1 MKNTVFI
8 LAKRHPVHPPELF
21 ASTVAKHFV
30 DQYNHI
36 HVAHVK
42 IVTHRWS
49 RMMVD
54 GQPHPHSFHRDS
66 AETRNVEVTA
76 SSKNLLEI
84 RSSIAGLLVLKSTG
98 SQFNGF
104 IRDEYTTLP
113 ETLDRILSTEVDA
126 TWTWRSFA
134 DVDDVREQSQRFD
147 DAWGKARTITMRTF
161 AQESS
166 ASVQATMYKMCDQIL
181 AADPQVEEVSYTL
194 PNKHYFEIGESTS
207 ADRFGRTIT

>member
-1 MKNTVFI
+1 
-8 LAKRHPVHPPELF
+8 
-21 ASTVAKHFV
+21 
-30 DQYNHI
+30 
-36 HVAHVK
+36 
-42 IVTHRWS
+42 
-49 RMMVD
+49 MVD

-66 AETRNVEVTA
+66 SETRNVEVTA
-76 SSKNLLEI
+76 SSKSLLEI

-134 DVDDVREQSQRFD
+134 DVDDVREQSKRFD
-147 DAWGKARTITMRTF
+147 DAWENARTITMRTF

-181 AADPQVEEVSYTL
+181 AADPEVEEVSYTL
-194 PNKHYFEIGESTS
+194 PNKHYFEIGEWTS
-207 ADRFGRTIT
+207 ADRFGKPSPDGTCGRSELVQGTQEYWSGRGGVCAAVRPEWAHRMYGAEEVKWVHS